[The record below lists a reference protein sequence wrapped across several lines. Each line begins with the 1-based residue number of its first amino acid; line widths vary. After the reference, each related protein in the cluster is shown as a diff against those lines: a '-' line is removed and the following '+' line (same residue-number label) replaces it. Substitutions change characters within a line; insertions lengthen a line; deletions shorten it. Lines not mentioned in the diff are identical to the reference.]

1 MTKPAALAITFEGLD
16 AHGQPLSTKVTLY
29 ATDHVFKDPT
39 SPGLEV
45 SPETLRLIKT
55 GALPLAEIFNPTPAP
70 SASTRTPL
78 IYEEQ

>member
-1 MTKPAALAITFEGLD
+1 MTTPTNPVAAVAVTTETLD
-16 AHGQPLSTKVTLY
+16 AHGQPLATSVTLY
-29 ATDHVFKDPT
+29 KLTGEHH
-39 SPGLEV
+39 GI

-70 SASTRTPL
+70 PASTRTPL